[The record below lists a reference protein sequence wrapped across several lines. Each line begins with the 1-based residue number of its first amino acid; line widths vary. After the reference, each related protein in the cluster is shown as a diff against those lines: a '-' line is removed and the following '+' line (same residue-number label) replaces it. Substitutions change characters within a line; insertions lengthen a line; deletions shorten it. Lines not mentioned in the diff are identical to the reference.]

1 MHEHVAT
8 LRRFNR
14 SFTQR
19 IGVLDDSFLGSGR
32 ALGPARLLYEIGPGG
47 AGVLELRARL
57 GLDSGYVSRLLR
69 QLESEGLVAVE
80 ADPATVVA
88 ATRLTESG
96 LAEWHTLDR
105 RSDELAERLVT
116 PLSPRRRDEPAQPW
130 PLQSGSCERRPSTS
144 RSSIRHRT
152 VPFRR

>member
-1 MHEHVAT
+1 MHEQVTT

-14 SFTQR
+14 WFTQR

-69 QLESEGLVAVE
+69 QLESEGLLVVD
-80 ADPATVVA
+80 ADPGDGRRRNA
-88 ATRLTESG
+88 RLTEMR
-96 LAEWHTLDR
+96 LADWHTL
-105 RSDELAERLVT
+105 
-116 PLSPRRRDEPAQPW
+116 
-130 PLQSGSCERRPSTS
+130 
-144 RSSIRHRT
+144 
-152 VPFRR
+152 